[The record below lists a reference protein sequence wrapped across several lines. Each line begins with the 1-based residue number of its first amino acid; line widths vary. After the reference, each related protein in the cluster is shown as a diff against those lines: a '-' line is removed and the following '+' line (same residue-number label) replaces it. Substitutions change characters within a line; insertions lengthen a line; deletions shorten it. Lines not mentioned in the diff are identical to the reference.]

1 MAPLSLTSQ
10 IMTLIWQHSHL
21 KCQTLLN
28 IAINPDYSP
37 TKQHSH
43 PHFQLWATSYNLLC
57 GCNTKGALPSKQCWL
72 HPVSTTLNSQ
82 RNFRSWSWQ
91 DCFNHSDRK
100 RSWTANLYSGKF
112 LLILCL
118 HQKYF
123 LDKVR
128 EYCGLPSI
136 GSFKELN
143 NTVED
148 ATIDLLASVYTH
160 HDDIDLVV
168 GGLAERPLSGAV
180 VGPTFGCL
188 LGQQF
193 QILKKGDRFW
203 YENNIPPSAFTKGR
217 CHEKKLFQ
225 HRILK
230 IISCSQTSC
239 RSWGRCPWPRSCVR
253 TWTVCTWCSLTCS

>member
-100 RSWTANLYSGKF
+100 RSWTANLYPGKY
-112 LLILCL
+112 LLIYICL
-118 HQKYF
+118 RSEIFSCQ
-123 LDKVR
+123 
-128 EYCGLPSI
+128 
-136 GSFKELN
+136 GSRVLW
-143 NTVED
+143 T
-148 ATIDLLASVYTH
+148 AIYW
-160 HDDIDLVV
+160 IIQ
-168 GGLAERPLSGAV
+168 GAE
-180 VGPTFGCL
+180 
-188 LGQQF
+188 
-193 QILKKGDRFW
+193 
-203 YENNIPPSAFTKGR
+203 
-217 CHEKKLFQ
+217 Q
-225 HRILK
+225 H
-230 IISCSQTSC
+230 
-239 RSWGRCPWPRSCVR
+239 SWGRHHWPAGLGLHSPWWYWPGGGRSGWE
-253 TWTVCTWCSLTCS
+253 TTVWSCGGSNIRVSPGSTVPDPEEGRQVLVWKQHPTISIH